1 MHCPRCGSQYAFFE
15 KKCTRCNIDLV
26 EGDAPEAGPVM
37 FAASRD
43 EDQPPNGGEL
53 PDASLVSVF
62 KTSDPGLLPL
72 ATMAL
77 EGEGIEY
84 FVKNAGKSDSLQ
96 WMMSQDPTNRPI
108 AVEILVGSDV
118 AAKARDLLVDL
129 ENPMPSA
136 APSGLSPSAD
146 LAASEPPTVTL
157 EDAVAGTV
165 VGAITESQ
173 LQELTSR
180 LEEQN
185 EHEYFVTGETVDML
199 QTAGVDAGLIELLRQ
214 AVGADGSGRAIR
226 WVVR

>member
-1 MHCPRCGSQYAFFE
+1 
-15 KKCTRCNIDLV
+15 
-26 EGDAPEAGPVM
+26 M

-43 EDQPPNGGEL
+43 EDQSQDAGE
-53 PDASLVSVF
+53 PDVDLVSVF
-62 KTSDPGLLPL
+62 KTSDPGLVPL

-77 EGEGIEY
+77 EGERIEY
-84 FVKNAGKSDSLQ
+84 ILRHAGKSDSLE
-96 WMMSQDPTNRPI
+96 WMMSQNPTNRPI

-129 ENPMPSA
+129 ENPMPAAPPPDFNAAVDA
-136 APSGLSPSAD
+136 APSDTPA
-146 LAASEPPTVTL
+146 VTL

-173 LQELTSR
+173 LQELTSH
-180 LEEQN
+180 LEEEN
-185 EHEYFVTGETVDML
+185 EHEYFITGETVDML
-199 QTAGVDAGLIELLRQ
+199 QTAGADAALIDLLRE

>member
-1 MHCPRCGSQYAFFE
+1 MFSAAMERDG
-15 KKCTRCNIDLV
+15 TREIDV
-26 EGDAPEAGPVM
+26 QPEA
-37 FAASRD
+37 SI
-43 EDQPPNGGEL
+43 
-53 PDASLVSVF
+53 VSVF
-62 KTSDPGLLPL
+62 KTSDPAVLPL

-96 WMMSQDPTNRPI
+96 WMMSQDPTTRPM
-108 AVEILVGSDV
+108 AVEIWVGSDV
-118 AAKARDLLVDL
+118 AEKARDLLVDL
-129 ENPMPSA
+129 ENPVPTSIAPDLSA
-136 APSGLSPSAD
+136 SVD
-146 LAASEPPTVTL
+146 VAASEPPTVTL

-180 LEEQN
+180 LEEGS
-185 EHEYFVTGETVDML
+185 EHEYFITGETVDML
-199 QTAGVDAGLIELLRQ
+199 QTAGADARLIDLLRG

>member
-1 MHCPRCGSQYAFFE
+1 MHCPRCGTEYAFFE
-15 KKCTRCNIDLV
+15 KKCTRCDVDLV
-26 EGDAPEAGPVM
+26 DGEAREAKPAM
-37 FAASRD
+37 FATSAD
-43 EDQPPNGGEL
+43 EDESPKYGEL
-53 PDASLVSVF
+53 PEATLVSIF

-77 EGEGIEY
+77 EGEEIEY

-96 WMMSQDPTNRPI
+96 WMMSQDPTSRPM
-108 AVEILVGSDV
+108 AVEIMVGSDV
-118 AAKARDLLVDL
+118 ASKARDLLVDL
-129 ENPMPSA
+129 ESPIPPMPDTDVA
-136 APSGLSPSAD
+136 
-146 LAASEPPTVTL
+146 AASSLASPEPPTVTL

-180 LEEQN
+180 LEE
-185 EHEYFVTGETVDML
+185 EGPHEYFLTGETVDML
-199 QTAGVDAGLIELLRQ
+199 QTAGADATLIDLLRN

>member
-1 MHCPRCGSQYAFFE
+1 MYCPRCGTQYAFFE
-15 KKCTRCNIDLV
+15 KQCTRCNIELV
-26 EGDAPEAGPVM
+26 EGDAPEAEPAM

-43 EDQPPNGGEL
+43 EDHSRDFGEQ
-53 PDASLVSVF
+53 PDASLISVF

-84 FVKNAGKSDSLQ
+84 FVKHAGKSDSLQ
-96 WMMSQDPTNRPI
+96 WMMSQDPTTRPM
-108 AVEILVGSDV
+108 AVQIWVASDV

-129 ENPMPSA
+129 ENPVPVA
-136 APSGLSPSAD
+136 APPDLSPSSE
-146 LAASEPPTVTL
+146 LASSEPPTVTL

-180 LEEQN
+180 LEE
-185 EHEYFVTGETVDML
+185 ESDHEYFITGETVDML
-199 QTAGVDAGLIELLRQ
+199 QTAGADAGLIDLLRG

-226 WVVR
+226 WTVR